1 VALSL
6 NAAEGMRVARGGGL
20 LFLTNLVAIT
30 FTATVVFV
38 ALHIDTERVKER
50 VREWR
55 SLDPESQR
63 VQGFLNRLHVPDSLR
78 QKGSLPGRL
87 TLIIVP
93 LLLISIPLTQS
104 LTQLKREITRQQE
117 ENRIRRAATELWRQ
131 KMERLPNGAVRSYFD
146 QLAIS
151 EPDGKLTLSLRVFTS
166 QPYAAA
172 ERTQFAQLVAARLN
186 RPVDSVR
193 LELIEVPTTSEEL
206 AARSSQERQVE
217 APPTVAQLTA
227 NLRQGVEAALRNL
240 RLPPSAQMIDCRVTT
255 GASAPTEAVVLYL
268 CDREIAADAQT
279 LIVDEVRA
287 RFADATAAVKF
298 ERIPASIGALAFA
311 RNQTS
316 LNAAAAAALDRAGQI
331 LQQHPNLRV
340 EIAASREPA
349 EPEKLA
355 EQRAQAVAD
364 YLTSKWQVAA
374 ERIAITLNAE
384 PSRTVKLGLK
394 VEEASS

>member
-1 VALSL
+1 
-6 NAAEGMRVARGGGL
+6 
-20 LFLTNLVAIT
+20 
-30 FTATVVFV
+30 
-38 ALHIDTERVKER
+38 
-50 VREWR
+50 
-55 SLDPESQR
+55 
-63 VQGFLNRLHVPDSLR
+63 
-78 QKGSLPGRL
+78 
-87 TLIIVP
+87 
-93 LLLISIPLTQS
+93 
-104 LTQLKREITRQQE
+104 
-117 ENRIRRAATELWRQ
+117 
-131 KMERLPNGAVRSYFD
+131 
-146 QLAIS
+146 
-151 EPDGKLTLSLRVFTS
+151 
-166 QPYAAA
+166 
-172 ERTQFAQLVAARLN
+172 
-186 RPVDSVR
+186 
-193 LELIEVPTTSEEL
+193 
-206 AARSSQERQVE
+206 
-217 APPTVAQLTA
+217 
-227 NLRQGVEAALRNL
+227 
-240 RLPPSAQMIDCRVTT
+240 VTT

-287 RFADATAAVKF
+287 RFADATAAVNF

-316 LNAAAAAALDRAGQI
+316 LNAAAATLDRAGQI